1 PHKVHANVEQVLEWV
16 RILQPRRTVL
26 THMGSDLDYGW
37 LARILPPG
45 VEPGYDGM
53 VLKGGDA

>member
-1 PHKVHANVEQVLEWV
+1 VHANLEQVLEWV

-37 LARILPPG
+37 LRRILPPG
-45 VEPGYDGM
+45 IEPGYDGM
-53 VLKGGDA
+53 VLQPGAAPGR